1 MHYYLALTSKCNLLC
16 KYCYGKTVEDFL
28 TNEEYEKYDTT
39 IPEEIDFSIQEL
51 KNFSKDDKDFT
62 LTFYGGEPLLKI
74 DLIKQI
80 IDEIPAK
87 EFMLQTNGM
96 FLHKLPSK
104 YLNKLST
111 ILVSIDGTKEHTNQ
125 RRGSGVYEKI
135 IDNVKLI
142 KQNGFTGE
150 IIARMTIDETS
161 DIFENVTHLYNNEDF
176 SFSSIHW
183 QIDAQFWK
191 SDYKQRNFKA
201 WSINEYNPKLKQLID
216 WWLEQIKQTKQVPL
230 IYPFVGVMHSI
241 LNKDKSPM
249 KCGAGHSTLGIQT
262 NGIVAACPITAGCK
276 PLYQADIRTSTL
288 QDIKN
293 NRINPEGL
301 CLDCEIKDICGGR
314 CLYANKTMLW
324 GEQGFR
330 EVCDTIF
337 FLVNS
342 LKNITPKIEEMIAK
356 GELKLEDF
364 NYNKYNGAEII
375 P

>member
-16 KYCYGKTVEDFL
+16 KYCYGKSVEDFL
-28 TNEEYEKYDTT
+28 SDEEQEKYDTT
-39 IPEEIDFSIQEL
+39 IPDETDFSIEDL
-51 KNFSKDDKDFT
+51 KKYSADDKDFT
-62 LTFYGGEPLLKI
+62 LTFYGGEPLLQI
-74 DLIKQI
+74 NLIKQI
-80 IDEIPAK
+80 MDKIPAK

-96 FLHKLPSK
+96 FLHKLPAE

-111 ILVSIDGTKEHTNQ
+111 ILVSIDGTKDHTNE

-135 IDNVKLI
+135 IENVKLI
-142 KQNGFTGE
+142 RKNGYKGE
-150 IIARMTIDETS
+150 IIGRMTVDETS
-161 DIFENVTHLYNNEDF
+161 DIYENVTHLYNNEDF
-176 SFSSIHW
+176 SFSSVHW
-183 QIDAQFWK
+183 QVDAQFWK

-201 WSINEYNPKLKQLID
+201 WSINEYNPKIKKLID
-216 WWLEQIKQTKQVPL
+216 WWLNQIKTTNKVPL

-241 LNKDKSPM
+241 LNKDESPM

-276 PLYQADIRTSTL
+276 PLYQGDIRTSTL
-288 QDIKN
+288 QDIEN

-301 CLDCEIKDICGGR
+301 CLSCEIKNICGGR

-324 GEQGFR
+324 GEQGFK

-342 LKNITPKIEEMIAK
+342 LKNITPQIEEMIKK
-356 GELKLEDF
+356 GDLKLEDF